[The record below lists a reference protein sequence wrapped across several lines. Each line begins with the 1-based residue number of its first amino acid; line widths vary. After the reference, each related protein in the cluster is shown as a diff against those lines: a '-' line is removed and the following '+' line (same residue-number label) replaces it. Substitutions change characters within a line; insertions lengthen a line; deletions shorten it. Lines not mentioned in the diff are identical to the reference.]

1 MVLDGCLD
9 ALDVMNFGEELGIQ
23 VRLEGSYNEFK
34 KASKT
39 TYITVEMRFAKSTQI
54 WVAKQQ
60 SPGKRE
66 AGLVL
71 K

>member
-34 KASKT
+34 KASF
-39 TYITVEMRFAKSTQI
+39 VPLPQNF
-54 WVAKQQ
+54 
-60 SPGKRE
+60 RE
-66 AGLVL
+66 TR
-71 K
+71 